1 VGAILRCAPGLAAP
15 LGLRGTVELRIA
27 DGPGSGVHV
36 LRVEDSAVTY
46 EERSAPEADARIEG
60 PERAWV
66 EAFGLDASR
75 TELEISG
82 DAAVAERLLDFLAA
96 IAVRAAAVA

>member
-1 VGAILRCAPGLAAP
+1 V
-15 LGLRGTVELRIA
+15 RGTVELRIT

-36 LRVEDSAVTY
+36 LHVEDSSVAY

-82 DAAVAERLLDFLAA
+82 DTAVAERLLDFLAA
-96 IAVRAAAVA
+96 VAVRAAAVA

>member
-1 VGAILRCAPGLAAP
+1 
-15 LGLRGTVELRIA
+15 
-27 DGPGSGVHV
+27 
-36 LRVEDSAVTY
+36 VTY
-46 EERSAPEADARIEG
+46 EERTAPEADARVSG

-82 DAAVAERLLDFLAA
+82 DTALADRLLDFLSAV
-96 IAVRAAAVA
+96 AVREAAVA

>member
-1 VGAILRCAPGLAAP
+1 M
-15 LGLRGTVELRIA
+15 
-27 DGPGSGVHV
+27 HV
-36 LRVEDSAVTY
+36 LHVEDSSVSY

-82 DAAVAERLLDFLAA
+82 DTVVAERLLDFLAA
-96 IAVRAAAVA
+96 VAVRAAAVA